1 MEAIMMK
8 PIIVLIG
15 IKQEAI
21 RVIVIMVQKMEADTS
36 CLDVILFFEC
46 FN

>member
-8 PIIVLIG
+8 LIIVLIG
-15 IKQEAI
+15 IKQEVI
-21 RVIVIMVQKMEADTS
+21 RVIVIMVQKMEADIS
-36 CLDVILFFEC
+36 CLDVIFFFEC